1 MRGRESVHGVPV
13 LANDNTRAESVTLF
27 VVDQAGGRR
36 PDEVRPIRPRESYQ
50 QESEDRHGV
59 HGLTLWELKPLD
71 NLASAGFESR
81 SEESASLLNLP

>member
-1 MRGRESVHGVPV
+1 
-13 LANDNTRAESVTLF
+13 
-27 VVDQAGGRR
+27 
-36 PDEVRPIRPRESYQ
+36 VRPIRPRESYQ